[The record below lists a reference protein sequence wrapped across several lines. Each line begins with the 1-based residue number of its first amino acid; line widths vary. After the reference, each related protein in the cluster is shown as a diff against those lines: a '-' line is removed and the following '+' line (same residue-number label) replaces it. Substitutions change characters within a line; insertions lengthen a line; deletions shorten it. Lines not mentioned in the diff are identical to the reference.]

1 MSSHGE
7 QPTSR
12 GRALLLSLV
21 HPDFLPSVYSLSFVL
36 RDRGHN
42 VHVVSFSSPAQGQ
55 PDLGG
60 GIVMHDCGPY
70 HGSTAARAR
79 ARRRF
84 SAMAADVAAEHP
96 PAVIIATCPFSFLE
110 ATRIRPRQTPV
121 VYYMLE
127 TYDVGWGDLLRSP
140 LTTLRSWRARRRL
153 AEADLVCTPSPE
165 RSGWVAGLARM
176 RRLPSTVL
184 NSPSYAATSRRSPDP
199 EVVPRLLPEQ
209 VRSKALVIHTGAVS
223 ATQGVVEL
231 VESVANWPAELGLV
245 VTNVGNGAYG
255 NAVRD
260 AVARSSRQGSIVLL
274 PMISRREMLALQV
287 AASVGVCLLRS
298 GDNLETVMPAPNK
311 VGEYLHSGL
320 TIVGLR
326 MPYLEQ
332 LEMAG
337 VAVLADELRPDSI
350 AAAVTKAWTGLVRAD
365 GKARALSLSR
375 TWYCMETQARPILRL
390 IENGA
395 RDGR

>member
-1 MSSHGE
+1 
-7 QPTSR
+7 
-12 GRALLLSLV
+12 
-21 HPDFLPSVYSLSFVL
+21 
-36 RDRGHN
+36 
-42 VHVVSFSSPAQGQ
+42 
-55 PDLGG
+55 
-60 GIVMHDCGPY
+60 MHDCGPY
-70 HGSTAARAR
+70 GGSAVARAS

-84 SAMAADVAAEHP
+84 RSTAADVASTHE

-110 ATRIRPRQTPV
+110 STRIRRRQTPV

-127 TYDVGWGDLLRSP
+127 TYDVGWRDLLRSP
-140 LTTLRSWRARRRL
+140 LTAVRSWRARRRIT
-153 AEADLVCTPSPE
+153 EADLVCTPSPE
-165 RSGWVAGLARM
+165 RSGWIAGLTRM

-184 NSPSYAATSRRSPDP
+184 NSPSYAATSRRSRDL
-199 EVVPRLLPEQ
+199 EVASRLLPEDM
-209 VRSKALVIHTGAVS
+209 RSKALVIHTGAVS

-231 VESVANWPAELGLV
+231 VESVANWPAEVGLV
-245 VTNVGNGAYG
+245 VTNVGNSSYG
-255 NAVRD
+255 NAVRN

-274 PMISRREMLALQV
+274 PMVSRREMLALQA

-332 LEMAG
+332 LEIAG

-350 AAAVTKAWTGLVRAD
+350 ASAVTKAWTELAGTEGR
-365 GKARALSLSR
+365 ARALSIAS

-395 RDGR
+395 REGS